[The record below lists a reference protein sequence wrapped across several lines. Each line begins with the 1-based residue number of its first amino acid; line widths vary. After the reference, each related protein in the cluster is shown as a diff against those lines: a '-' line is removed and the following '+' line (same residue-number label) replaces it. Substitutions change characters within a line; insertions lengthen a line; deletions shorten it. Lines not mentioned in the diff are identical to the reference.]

1 MNYDLIMKEAI
12 WIEIESLQQY
22 RFKPSSHYAGNAQL
36 KCFCDLLRPLMTQ
49 TFEIT
54 RTTG

>member
-12 WIEIESLQQY
+12 WIKIESLQQY
-22 RFKPSSHYAGNAQL
+22 RIKPSSHYAGNAHL
-36 KCFCDLLRPLMTQ
+36 KCFCDLPLPFMTQ

-54 RTTG
+54 